1 MIVVMDDTASDLQ
14 VENVIAILVE
24 KGFDVHRSTGSLK
37 TVLGAIGDNRG
48 IDIREF
54 EILDGVQEVVRVTEP
69 FKRVGRH
76 FHPENSMYDIRGIK
90 IGGDEISVFAGPC
103 AIENEDQIE
112 EIAELLAENNV
123 KVLRGGAF
131 KPRTSPYSF
140 QGLGEEGLKLM
151 RKAADRNNLLI
162 VTEIMDFSQ
171 ASLVSEYADIVQI
184 DARNMQNYSILKAVG
199 DTNKPVFLKRGLSA
213 TIEEWLLSA
222 EYIFSGDNEQVILCE
237 RGIRTFEKYT
247 RNTFDISAIPTVQH
261 YSHLPVFADPSHA
274 TGKRDMVIPMARAAV
289 AAGADGIMVE
299 VHTDPD
305 NALSDGPQSLKPD
318 QFTQMMGELR
328 TIAPVVGRTIK

>member
-184 DARNMQNYSILKAVG
+184 GARNMQNYSILKAVG

>member
-1 MIVVMDDTASDLQ
+1 MIVVMDNTASDRQ

-184 DARNMQNYSILKAVG
+184 GARNMQNYSILKAVG

-222 EYIFSGDNEQVILCE
+222 EYIFLGDNEQVILCE

>member
-1 MIVVMDDTASDLQ
+1 MIVVMDDTASDRQ

-184 DARNMQNYSILKAVG
+184 GARNMQNYSILKAVG

-222 EYIFSGDNEQVILCE
+222 EYIFLGDNEQVILCE